1 MINSKPN
8 NSKYNSGNYI
18 PINKDKVLKL
28 NNEGGVY
35 YRSGWE
41 KKIMVWLDSME
52 SIVQWGAE
60 CMEIPYQA
68 THFEGGDVKL
78 KSHRYYP
85 DFFYK
90 MLMPDNTM
98 KYVVMEVKPQ
108 KEYDMV
114 ISLIEERLKVPEDG
128 LKKLKNFEYDLKMA
142 YKNKQKWETMIE
154 WCNKKGYEFI
164 VVTENTMKKRGMIK

>member
-8 NSKYNSGNYI
+8 NKNYNSGNYI
-18 PINKDKVLKL
+18 PKNKDKVLKL

-35 YRSGWE
+35 FRSGWE
-41 KKIMVWLDSME
+41 KQIMVWLDCME

-60 CMEIPYQA
+60 CMEIPYQK
-68 THFEGGDVKL
+68 THFNNGDVKL

-90 MLMPDNTM
+90 MLMPDNSI

-108 KEYDMV
+108 KEYQMVLNLIAEKMV
-114 ISLIEERLKVPEDG
+114 IPTEN
-128 LKKLKNFEYDLKMA
+128 KKLKNFEYDLKMA
-142 YKNKQKWETMIE
+142 YSNKQKWETMIE

-164 VVTENTMKKRGMIK
+164 VVTEVTMKKKGIIK